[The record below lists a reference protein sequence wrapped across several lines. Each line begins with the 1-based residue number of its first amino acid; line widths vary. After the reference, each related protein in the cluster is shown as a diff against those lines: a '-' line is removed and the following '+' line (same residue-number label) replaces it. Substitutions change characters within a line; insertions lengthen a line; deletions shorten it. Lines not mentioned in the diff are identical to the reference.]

1 MLKKEKYVEN
11 CLCGK
16 ISIDNFREGF
26 YNQLCNGCE
35 EKRMTIIRP
44 KEKGSLAENPPAA
57 GHQDTSEPFRESETC
72 PHVTGEAETPHDFG
86 VKLGGTASSIRP
98 MRLIAWGFFYTAM
111 QTKGGNSMLT
121 QAPRGTKDVLPQDSY
136 RWQAVEAKMR
146 EAAALAGYREV
157 RTPVFEHTELF
168 ARGVGDTTDIVQKEM
183 YTFKDKGD
191 RSITL
196 KPEGTAGVARAFLES
211 NLYAEA
217 LPCKMYYL
225 DAPIFRY
232 EAPQNGRLREHHQ
245 FGLECFGAPEAT
257 TDAELILLAY
267 RLVSSLGVKNLSVRI
282 NSIGCPNCRPAY
294 HQELKSFLSGKVD
307 ELCSTCKTRYE
318 RNPLRVLDCKE
329 KHCQELV
336 ADAPSM
342 LDLLC
347 PDCKKHFEE
356 LQACLTAAGIPYV
369 VDSRIVRGL
378 DYYTKTVFELVTTT
392 PDGNLTVCG
401 GGRYDNLVEQLGGPS
416 IPAVGFGMGIERLLM
431 LLDSEGIELPRPNTL
446 DVFVTYMG
454 DAKLPAFQLVERLRE
469 AGVKADMDHCGRSL
483 KAQFKFANK
492 TGAPITATLG
502 EEEIQQGVVK
512 LRDMNTREEKVVPI
526 ADAAAAV
533 REMLNK

>member
-1 MLKKEKYVEN
+1 MF
-11 CLCGK
+11 
-16 ISIDNFREGF
+16 I
-26 YNQLCNGCE
+26 
-35 EKRMTIIRP
+35 
-44 KEKGSLAENPPAA
+44 
-57 GHQDTSEPFRESETC
+57 
-72 PHVTGEAETPHDFG
+72 
-86 VKLGGTASSIRP
+86 
-98 MRLIAWGFFYTAM
+98 
-111 QTKGGNSMLT
+111 

-146 EAAALAGYREV
+146 QAAALAGYREV

-191 RSITL
+191 RSLTL
-196 KPEGTAGVARAFLES
+196 KPEGTAGAVRAFLES

-225 DAPIFRY
+225 NAPIFRY
-232 EAPQNGRLREHHQ
+232 EAPQSGRLREHHQ
-245 FGLECFGAPEAT
+245 FGLECFGAQDAT

-267 RLVSSLGVKNLSVRI
+267 RLVSSLGVKNLAVKI
-282 NSIGCPNCRPAY
+282 NSIGCPHCRPQY
-294 HQELKSFLSGKVD
+294 HARLKEFLADRIDG
-307 ELCSTCKTRYE
+307 LCSTCRTRFE

-336 ADAPSM
+336 KDAPSI

-347 PDCKKHFEE
+347 DECAEHFAQ
-356 LQACLTAAGIPYV
+356 LQACLQAAGIPYV

-378 DYYTKTVFELVTTT
+378 DYYTKTVFELITQT

-401 GGRYDNLVEQLGGPS
+401 GGRYDNLVEELGGPS
-416 IPAVGFGMGIERLLM
+416 VPAAGFGMGIERLLM
-431 LLDSEGIELPRPNTL
+431 LLDSEGVQLPCPNTL

-454 DAKLPAFQLVERLRE
+454 QAKLAAFSLVEQLRA
-469 AGVKADMDHCGRSL
+469 AGIKADMDHCSRSL

-492 TGAPITATLG
+492 TGAPLTATLG
-502 EEEIQQGVVK
+502 EEELAQGVVK
-512 LRDMNTREEKVVPI
+512 LRDMNTRQERVAPMAE
-526 ADAAAAV
+526 AAQAI
-533 REMLNK
+533 REMLDC